1 MLIVIN
7 SQGKLIAQQQ
17 EDLYQGSVNAN
28 VLNLIAPFASNVI
41 FKANFELPDGT
52 IMPENLD
59 GYIMNPSISIADG
72 LNSWKLPID
81 FAITQNYGLI
91 TLQLKGYVGSQII
104 CSSTIKLQVQ
114 KGVPY
119 NNTVI
124 EPSAYEELLNLIT
137 DLRAIVNNKVDIVNY
152 GYIQAEN
159 VTSDTVGEYYKFD
172 GENYKKVFLPNDFEE
187 NVQYYLL
194 ETTSKIIH
202 RPNALY
208 FEYNSGVNRLS
219 LVFEK
224 DKITIND
231 SQVVVFEDL
240 KAKNIAYNN
249 YFTKLDAYNIQDAID
264 VIGNRVDYLDSLKT
278 IELGNFELV
287 PSGWVEDENGFKF
300 EFINELLT
308 DALTQSVIITP
319 SNETI
324 DNLNNE
330 NIFVYPQ
337 IEIYQK
343 EQDVASAVIRLDKKP
358 TFNFVCNVKLQ
369 GLAIN
374 GKSNGI
380 QASQVLFTPNEYIKS
395 KNVQQAIIEVQDNL
409 NNFSNNYNT
418 EKVDFVKLD
427 TNGKVPS
434 SQLPSYVDDVIEAY
448 LFEAKMYR
456 DEAHTN
462 LIVAESGKIYI
473 DLPTNKQ
480 YRWGGS
486 QYVIISESLAL
497 GETAGSAYD
506 GAKGKQTTD
515 NVNSIMNGS
524 FTVPFAN
531 KSTTQNTN
539 DNSTN
544 IATTEFVNNALN
556 RVNTYT
562 LWSGIQSVSTDTVAI
577 PLESPLSVGD
587 VIDIDIGLGYT
598 RSVKRVVVNNNMD
611 GYLTEYANQNIS
623 SENELWEI
631 TNSIYF
637 KIVDNAINFNPPVQ
651 FTKKY
656 SLSTF
661 KSIENTNTQA
671 TIYSIKKVGG

>member
-1 MLIVIN
+1 MLVVIN

-41 FKANFELPDGT
+41 FKANFELLDGT

-59 GYIMNPSISIADG
+59 GYIMHPSISIADG

-91 TLQLKGYVGSQII
+91 TLQLRGYIGSQII

-119 NNTVI
+119 NNAVI

-137 DLRAIVNNKVDIVNY
+137 DLKAVVNNKVDIVNY
-152 GYIQAEN
+152 NYIEAEN
-159 VTSDTVGEYYKFD
+159 ITSDTVGVYYKFD
-172 GENYKKVFLPNDFEE
+172 GENYKQVFLPDNFEE

-202 RPNALY
+202 RPDALY
-208 FEYNSGVNRLS
+208 FEYNSGTNRLS

-224 DKITIND
+224 DKVTIND

-240 KAKNIAYNN
+240 KAKNIVYNN
-249 YFTKLDAYNIQDAID
+249 YFTKLDANNLQDAID
-264 VIGNRVDYLDSLKT
+264 IIGNRVDYLDSLKT

-337 IEIYQK
+337 IEVYQK

-369 GLAIN
+369 GLAVN

-380 QASQVLFTPNEYIKS
+380 QASQVLFTPNEYVKS

-409 NNFSNNYNT
+409 NNFSNNYNA

-434 SQLPSYVDDVIEAY
+434 SQLPSYVDDVVEAY
-448 LFEAKMYR
+448 LFETKMYR
-456 DEAHTN
+456 DAEHTD

-473 DLPTNKQ
+473 DLHTNKQ
-480 YRWGGS
+480 YRWGGT
-486 QYVIISESLAL
+486 QYVVISKSLAV

-524 FTVPFAN
+524 FTVPFAS
-531 KSTTQNTN
+531 KSITQDVN

-544 IATTEFVNNALN
+544 IATTEFVTNKISTNGE
-556 RVNTYT
+556 V
-562 LWSGIQSVSTDTVAI
+562 LWSGVESVST
-577 PLESPLSVGD
+577 EPLSLTLNNNLQVD
-587 VIDIDIGLGYT
+587 DIIEIDIGLGYT
-598 RSVKRVVVNNNMD
+598 RMIKKIVIDNLYN
-611 GYLTEYANQNIS
+611 GYLGEYSNQVTADG
-623 SENELWEI
+623 EFWEI
-631 TNSIYF
+631 SNSLSF
-637 KIVDNAINFNPPVQ
+637 KIVDNVITFDPPVQ
-651 FTKKY
+651 FLKRY
-656 SLSTF
+656 SSGNF
-661 KSIENTNTQA
+661 NSITQNNTQV
-671 TIYSIKKVGG
+671 TIYSIKKVGS

>member
-91 TLQLKGYVGSQII
+91 TLQLRGFVGSQII

-119 NNTVI
+119 NNAVI

-152 GYIQAEN
+152 GYVQAEN

-172 GENYKKVFLPNDFEE
+172 GANYKKVFLPNDFEE

-202 RPNALY
+202 RPDALY
-208 FEYNSGVNRLS
+208 FEYNSGANRLS

-240 KAKNIAYNN
+240 KAKNIAYSN
-249 YFTKLDAYNIQDAID
+249 YFTKLDADNIQDAID

-319 SNETI
+319 SNDTI

-337 IEIYQK
+337 IEVYQK
-343 EQDVASAVIRLDKKP
+343 EQDVASAVIKVDKKP

-369 GLAIN
+369 GTSIS
-374 GKSNGI
+374 SNAKGVL
-380 QASQVLFTPNEYIKS
+380 ASQITFVSNADIKS
-395 KNVQQAIIEVQDNL
+395 KNVQNAIVEVQDNL
-409 NNFSNNYNT
+409 NNFKNDYGI
-418 EKVDFVKLD
+418 EKESFVKID
-427 TNGKVPS
+427 TNGKVPA
-434 SQLPSYVDDVIEAY
+434 SQLPSYVDDVVEAY
-448 LFEAKMYR
+448 LFESKMYR
-456 DEAHTN
+456 DKEHTN

-473 DLPTNKQ
+473 DLHTNKQ

-524 FTVPFAN
+524 FAVPLA
-531 KSTTQNTN
+531 SRAVTQDAT

-544 IATTEFVNNALN
+544 IATTEFVHNLFNE
-556 RVNTYT
+556 TIKHT